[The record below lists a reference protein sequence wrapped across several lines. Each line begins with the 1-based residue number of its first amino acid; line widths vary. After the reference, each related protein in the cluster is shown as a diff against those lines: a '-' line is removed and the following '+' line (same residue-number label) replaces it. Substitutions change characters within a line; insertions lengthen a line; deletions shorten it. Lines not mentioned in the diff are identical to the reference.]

1 MDTASSGFNYAD
13 YPVIVGIDFGTT
25 FSGCCYAFTQNEE
38 VIDIV
43 KWPRQNNHIYPK
55 TPTLSLYRKGST
67 QLVEWGHG
75 ARRQAMKPNSVDSIL
90 LSKFKLYLDEY
101 LQQDSLPNGLN
112 VIDVIADYLRS
123 FHAHV
128 CTELLKGFA
137 GNYDQS
143 KFRYCLTVPAMWSDR
158 AKAVMREA
166 AIRAD
171 LIQRSDHPERLM
183 LISEPEAA
191 ALYCER
197 KSEQFNLVHG
207 QRFMICDA
215 GGGTVDLIV
224 FEIDQQPNGKRTLKE
239 VTNGHG
245 GSCGSGFLDLKM
257 REYIK
262 RKFSHHGNI
271 NDSSMEHIMD
281 TFVNI
286 IKPEFDGYED
296 HFLDLPASMGL
307 GDLTD
312 EDIGLENGS
321 LCLPAHELRDEVF
334 EPVIVQVLD
343 LIEGQLA
350 QSPNLEAIFL
360 VGGFGQSNY
369 LFRRVEEAFANR
381 VGMIGVPP
389 RGELAVV
396 RGAVYFGLNPQI
408 VTERVSR
415 RTYGVETRMLFQPDL
430 DPPEYSVVGVDQKTY
445 CRQRFSIYVQKGQS
459 VKVDERVSKNF
470 VISYPNDTDSDLFA
484 FDGEGL
490 PPRLTTHPLIKKVG
504 HFPIRMPTLDN
515 IRPGDKVNMSIDM
528 YFGLTEIKIECTIQD
543 KKFVFTSSFDA
554 MDAFANASAGA
565 HVNTNPGSVSGT
577 SASVG
582 RASPYSGYALAPA
595 PLGQDLYGMHDLT
608 NSASQLSIQ
617 NPPGGYSSPYG
628 QPHPNMSSPSLSQQN
643 YMQQQQQQHQQQ
655 QQKQHHLPS
664 AAGYPP
670 SNMMGSMSSSNYRSG
685 TGPYPPAQS
694 QQSQDYYPSYPHPQ
708 GNFLPSQSYYT
719 NYPPQSGQSSG
730 YGPSGYSQH

>member
-1 MDTASSGFNYAD
+1 MEPSSSAFNYAD

-25 FSGCCYAFTQNEE
+25 FSGCCYAFAQNEE

-43 KWPRQNNHIYPK
+43 KWPKQNNHVYPK

-67 QLVEWGHG
+67 QLVDWGHG
-75 ARRQAMKPNSVDSIL
+75 ARRQAMKPNSVDFLL
-90 LSKFKLYLDEY
+90 LSKFKLYLDEH
-101 LQQDSLPNGLN
+101 LQQEALPNNLQ
-112 VIDVIADYLRS
+112 VIDVIADYLS
-123 FHAHV
+123 AFHQHV

-158 AKAVMREA
+158 AKAAMREA
-166 AIRAD
+166 SIRAG
-171 LIQRSDHPERLM
+171 LVQRGDHPERLM

-191 ALYCER
+191 ALYCEK

-224 FEIDQQPNGKRTLKE
+224 FEIDQQPGGRRTLKE

-245 GSCGSGFLDLKM
+245 GSCGSGFLDLRM

-262 RKFSHHGNI
+262 HKFYHFGSI
-271 NDSSMEHIMD
+271 NDSAMEHIMD

-312 EDIGLENGS
+312 ESIGLENGS
-321 LCLPAHELRDEVF
+321 LCLPAQELREQVF
-334 EPVIVQVLD
+334 EPVIEQVLQ
-343 LIEGQLA
+343 LIEGQLV
-350 QSPNLEAIFL
+350 QSPNNLEAIFL

-369 LFRRVEEAFANR
+369 LFRRVEEVFANR

-415 RTYGVETRMLFQPDL
+415 RAYGVETRMIFNPEL
-430 DPPEYSVVGVDQKTY
+430 DPPEYSVVGVDQRTY
-445 CRQRFSIYVQKGQS
+445 CRQRFSVYVQKGQS
-459 VKVDERVSKNF
+459 VKVDECVSKNF

-484 FDGEGL
+484 FDDDGP
-490 PPRLTTHPLIKKVG
+490 PPRLTTHQLVKKVG
-504 HFPIRMPTLDN
+504 HFPIRMPTLEGC
-515 IRPGDKVNMSIDM
+515 RPGDKIPMTIRM
-528 YFGLTEIKIECTIQD
+528 YFGLTEIKIECVIRD
-543 KKFVFTSSFDA
+543 KSFVFTSSFDA
-554 MDAFANASAGA
+554 SDSYSGTAGQ
-565 HVNTNPGSVSGT
+565 NQLEYPGSQMMPPPTAGL
-577 SASVG
+577 A
-582 RASPYSGYALAPA
+582 APNPYALTDPA
-595 PLGQDLYGMHDLT
+595 GSQVSLHGHQQSYTYGTPTMSNAQQAGYST
-608 NSASQLSIQ
+608 A
-617 NPPGGYSSPYG
+617 GGYPPANNMYG
-628 QPHPNMSSPSLSQQN
+628 GGYPPVQGGGD
-643 YMQQQQQQHQQQ
+643 YYQQQQYSQ
-655 QQKQHHLPS
+655 
-664 AAGYPP
+664 GYP
-670 SNMMGSMSSSNYRSG
+670 
-685 TGPYPPAQS
+685 
-694 QQSQDYYPSYPHPQ
+694 
-708 GNFLPSQSYYT
+708 PSQSYYSG
-719 NYPPQSGQSSG
+719 YPPTSQGYPPSSYYGQ
-730 YGPSGYSQH
+730 H

>member
-1 MDTASSGFNYAD
+1 MDSSTSGFNYAD

-25 FSGCCYAFTQNEE
+25 FSGCCYAFAQNEE

-43 KWPRQNNHIYPK
+43 KWPRQNNHVYPK

-67 QLVEWGHG
+67 QLVDWGHG
-75 ARRQAMKPNSVDSIL
+75 ARRQAMKPNSIDFLL
-90 LSKFKLYLDEY
+90 LSKFKLYLDEH
-101 LQQDSLPNGLN
+101 LQQESLPNSLN
-112 VIDVIADYLRS
+112 VIDVIADYLRV
-123 FHAHV
+123 FHTHV

-137 GNYDQS
+137 GNYDQT

-158 AKAVMREA
+158 AKAAMREA
-166 AIRAD
+166 AIRAN

-191 ALYCER
+191 ALYCEK
-197 KSEQFNLVHG
+197 KSEQFNLAHG

-224 FEIDQQPNGKRTLKE
+224 FEIDQQTTGRRTLKE

-245 GSCGSGFLDLKM
+245 GSCGSGFLDLRM
-257 REYIK
+257 RDYIK
-262 RKFSHHGNI
+262 RKFHHLGSI
-271 NDSSMEHIMD
+271 NDSAMEHIMD

-321 LCLPAHELRDEVF
+321 LCLPAHELRDQVF
-334 EPVIVQVLD
+334 EPVIVQVLE
-343 LIEGQLA
+343 LIEGQLS

-369 LFRRVEEAFANR
+369 LFRRVEEVFANR

-415 RTYGVETRMLFQPDL
+415 RTYGVETRMLFQQDI
-430 DPPEYSVVGVDQKTY
+430 DPEEYSVVGVDQKKY
-445 CRQRFSIYVQKGQS
+445 CRQRFSVYVHKGQS
-459 VKVDERVSKNF
+459 VKVDECISKNF

-484 FDGEGL
+484 FDGEGP
-490 PPRLTTHPLIKKVG
+490 PPRLTTHSFIKKVG
-504 HFPIRMPTLDN
+504 HFPIRMPTLEGV
-515 IRPGDKVNMSIDM
+515 RPGDKVNMTIKM
-528 YFGLTEIKIECTIQD
+528 YFGLTEIKIECTIRD
-543 KKFVFTSSFDA
+543 KMFVFTSAFDA
-554 MDAFANASAGA
+554 SDSYTGVNNDYPEYSTQPPQGAGGIPYG
-565 HVNTNPGSVSGT
+565 VQDSV
-577 SASVG
+577 
-582 RASPYSGYALAPA
+582 
-595 PLGQDLYGMHDLT
+595 M
-608 NSASQLSIQ
+608 NSSQLSHAY
-617 NPPGGYSSPYG
+617 PPSTYG
-628 QPHPNMSSPSLSQQN
+628 HSMSTASLQQSYLQQQQP
-643 YMQQQQQQHQQQ
+643 QQQQQQQ
-655 QQKQHHLPS
+655 PPVS
-664 AAGYPP
+664 SGYPP
-670 SNMMGSMSSSNYRSG
+670 SIIGAPPSYHTQTS
-685 TGPYPPAQS
+685 TGYPPQTQPPEYYQQQQNMYS
-694 QQSQDYYPSYPHPQ
+694 QQGYPPT
-708 GNFLPSQSYYT
+708 SQSYYPG
-719 NYPPQSGQSSG
+719 YPPASQAYPPPSGQSSG
-730 YGPSGYSQH
+730 YGSSNYGPH

>member
-1 MDTASSGFNYAD
+1 MEPYSSGFNYAD

-25 FSGCCYAFTQNEE
+25 FSGCCYAFAQSQNEE

-43 KWPRQNNHIYPK
+43 KWPRQNNHVYPK

-67 QLVEWGHG
+67 QLIDWGHG
-75 ARRQAMKPNSVDSIL
+75 ARRQAMKPNSVDLLL
-90 LSKFKLYLDEY
+90 LSKFKLYLDEH
-101 LQQDSLPNGLN
+101 LQHESLPNGLN
-112 VIDVIADYLRS
+112 VIDVIADYLRV
-123 FHAHV
+123 FHNHV

-158 AKAVMREA
+158 AKAAMREA
-166 AIRAD
+166 AIRAN
-171 LIQRSDHPERLM
+171 LIQRSDHPERLT

-191 ALYCER
+191 ALYCEK

-224 FEIDQQPNGKRTLKE
+224 FEIDQPLGGKRTLKE

-245 GSCGSGFLDLKM
+245 GSCGSGFLDM
-257 REYIK
+257 RMRDYIK
-262 RKFSHHGNI
+262 RKFAHLGSI
-271 NDSSMEHIMD
+271 NDSALEHIMD
-281 TFVNI
+281 NFVNI

-312 EDIGLENGS
+312 ESIGLENGS
-321 LCLPAHELRDEVF
+321 LCLPAHELRDQVF
-334 EPVIVQVLD
+334 EPVIVQVLE
-343 LIEGQLA
+343 LIEGQLS

-369 LFRRVEEAFANR
+369 LFHRVEEVFANR

-415 RTYGVETRMLFQPDL
+415 RTYGVETRMLFQKDV
-430 DPPEYSVVGVDQKTY
+430 DPIEYSVVGVDQKTY
-445 CRQRFSIYVQKGQS
+445 CRQRFSVYVHKGQS
-459 VKVDERVSKNF
+459 VKVDECISKNF

-484 FDGEGL
+484 FDGDGV

-504 HFPIRMPTLDN
+504 NFPIRMPVLEGV
-515 IRPGDKVNMSIDM
+515 RPGDKVNMTIKM
-528 YFGLTEIKIECTIQD
+528 YFGLTEIKIECTIRD
-543 KKFVFTSSFDA
+543 KVFVFTSAFDA
-554 MDAFANASAGA
+554 SDSYVNMEANQPSYPPSIAPPGAEPYDMHNLTSNLSQISLQQPPQPHNAPYPASSYG
-565 HVNTNPGSVSGT
+565 HGTPSMMSSVS
-577 SASVG
+577 
-582 RASPYSGYALAPA
+582 LNQPA
-595 PLGQDLYGMHDLT
+595 VP
-608 NSASQLSIQ
+608 ASQ
-617 NPPGGYSSPYG
+617 PP
-628 QPHPNMSSPSLSQQN
+628 
-643 YMQQQQQQHQQQ
+643 YMG
-655 QQKQHHLPS
+655 
-664 AAGYPP
+664 GYPP
-670 SNMMGSMSSSNYRSG
+670 SMMSNSMSQPPPPSSYRPAATMGYPSQSSLVSS
-685 TGPYPPAQS
+685 TPAAHEYYPPP
-694 QQSQDYYPSYPHPQ
+694 QQPGMYHHQQPGYP
-708 GNFLPSQSYYT
+708 PSQSYYPT
-719 NYPPQSGQSSG
+719 YSQPYPPQ
-730 YGPSGYSQH
+730 

>member
-1 MDTASSGFNYAD
+1 MEPSSSGFNYAD

-25 FSGCCYAFTQNEE
+25 FSGCCYAFAQNEE

-43 KWPRQNNHIYPK
+43 KWPKQNNHVYPK

-67 QLVEWGHG
+67 QLVDWGHG
-75 ARRQAMKPNSVDSIL
+75 ARRQAMKPNSVDFLL
-90 LSKFKLYLDEY
+90 LSKFKLYLDEH
-101 LQQDSLPNGLN
+101 LQQEALPNNLQ
-112 VIDVIADYLRS
+112 VIDVIADYMGA
-123 FHAHV
+123 FHQHV

-143 KFRYCLTVPAMWSDR
+143 KFRYCLTVPAMWSDH
-158 AKAVMREA
+158 AKAAMREA
-166 AIRAD
+166 AIRAG
-171 LIQRSDHPERLM
+171 LVQRGDHPERLM

-191 ALYCER
+191 ALYCEK

-224 FEIDQQPNGKRTLKE
+224 FEIDQQTGGKRTLKE

-245 GSCGSGFLDLKM
+245 GSCGSGFLDLRM

-262 RKFSHHGNI
+262 HKFYHFGSI
-271 NDSSMEHIMD
+271 NDSAMEHIMD

-312 EDIGLENGS
+312 ESIGLENGS
-321 LCLPAHELRDEVF
+321 LCLPATELREQVF
-334 EPVIVQVLD
+334 EPVIEQVLQ
-343 LIEGQLA
+343 LIEGQLV
-350 QSPNLEAIFL
+350 QSPNNLEAIFL

-369 LFRRVEEAFANR
+369 LFRRVEEVFANR

-415 RTYGVETRMLFQPDL
+415 RTYGVETRMLFNKDL

-445 CRQRFSIYVQKGQS
+445 CRQRFSVYVQKGQS
-459 VKVDERVSKNF
+459 VRVDECVSKNF

-484 FDGEGL
+484 FDGEGP
-490 PPRLTTHPLIKKVG
+490 PPRLTTHQLIKKVG
-504 HFPIRMPTLDN
+504 HFPIRMPTLDGV
-515 IRPGDKVNMSIDM
+515 RPGDKVNMTIRM
-528 YFGLTEIKIECTIQD
+528 YFGLTEIKIECVIRD
-543 KKFVFTSSFDA
+543 KTFVFTSSFDA
-554 MDAFANASAGA
+554 SDSYGATPENQLEYPGGSQMMPPPTAG
-565 HVNTNPGSVSGT
+565 
-577 SASVG
+577 
-582 RASPYSGYALAPA
+582 LAP
-595 PLGQDLYGMHDLT
+595 PNPYGLSDPNGSQVSLGHQQQQAYTYGTPTM
-608 NSASQLSIQ
+608 AAQQAGYSQA
-617 NPPGGYSSPYG
+617 GGYPPTSSVYG
-628 QPHPNMSSPSLSQQN
+628 GGYPPVQGD
-643 YMQQQQQQHQQQ
+643 YYQQQQQQQQQ
-655 QQKQHHLPS
+655 PYAQQ
-664 AAGYPP
+664 GYP
-670 SNMMGSMSSSNYRSG
+670 
-685 TGPYPPAQS
+685 
-694 QQSQDYYPSYPHPQ
+694 
-708 GNFLPSQSYYT
+708 PSQSYYSGYPPSSQG
-719 NYPPQSGQSSG
+719 YPPQSGSSY
-730 YGPSGYSQH
+730 YGQH

>member
-1 MDTASSGFNYAD
+1 MDSSASGFNYAD

-25 FSGCCYAFTQNEE
+25 FSGCCYAFAQNEE

-43 KWPRQNNHIYPK
+43 KWPRQNNHVYPK

-67 QLVEWGHG
+67 QLVDWGHG
-75 ARRQAMKPNSVDSIL
+75 ARRQAMKPNSVDYLL
-90 LSKFKLYLDEY
+90 LSKFKLYLDEH
-101 LQQDSLPNGLN
+101 LQQESLPNGLN
-112 VIDVIADYLRS
+112 VIDVIADYLRV

-158 AKAVMREA
+158 AKAAMREA
-166 AIRAD
+166 AIRAN

-191 ALYCER
+191 ALYCEK
-197 KSEQFNLVHG
+197 KSEQFNLAHG

-224 FEIDQQPNGKRTLKE
+224 FEIDQQTTGRRTLKE

-245 GSCGSGFLDLKM
+245 GSCGSGFLDLRM
-257 REYIK
+257 RDYIK
-262 RKFSHHGNI
+262 RKFHHFGSI
-271 NDSSMEHIMD
+271 NDSAMEHIMD

-321 LCLPAHELRDEVF
+321 LCLPAHELRDQVF
-334 EPVIVQVLD
+334 EPVIVQVLE
-343 LIEGQLA
+343 LIEGQLR

-369 LFRRVEEAFANR
+369 LFRRVEEVFANR

-415 RTYGVETRMLFQPDL
+415 RTYGVETRMLFQQDL
-430 DPPEYSVVGVDQKTY
+430 DPEEYSVIGVDQKKY
-445 CRQRFSIYVQKGQS
+445 CRQRFSVYVHKGQS
-459 VKVDERVSKNF
+459 VKVDECIAKNF

-484 FDGEGL
+484 FDGDGP
-490 PPRLTTHPLIKKVG
+490 PPRLTTHSFIKKVG
-504 HFPIRMPTLDN
+504 HFPIRMPTLDGV
-515 IRPGDKVNMSIDM
+515 RPGDKVNMTIKM
-528 YFGLTEIKIECTIQD
+528 YFGLTEIKIECTIRD
-543 KKFVFTSSFDA
+543 KMFVFTSAFDA
-554 MDAFANASAGA
+554 SDSYAAVNNGYPDYAAHTPKPTAGLPYAQDPSVNSSHLSNVYPQSNYGHSMSTASLQQ
-565 HVNTNPGSVSGT
+565 
-577 SASVG
+577 
-582 RASPYSGYALAPA
+582 GYL
-595 PLGQDLYGMHDLT
+595 
-608 NSASQLSIQ
+608 
-617 NPPGGYSSPYG
+617 
-628 QPHPNMSSPSLSQQN
+628 
-643 YMQQQQQQHQQQ
+643 QQQQQQ
-655 QQKQHHLPS
+655 PPVS
-664 AAGYPP
+664 SGYPP
-670 SNMMGSMSSSNYRSG
+670 SMVGGPPSYHAP
-685 TGPYPPAQS
+685 TGAGYPSQTQPPEYYQQQQTMYSQQGYPPT
-694 QQSQDYYPSYPHPQ
+694 
-708 GNFLPSQSYYT
+708 SQSYYSG
-719 NYPPQSGQSSG
+719 YPPASQAYPPSGQG
-730 YGPSGYSQH
+730 YGSANYGHH